1 MSAGDAALVLARNPG
16 RDPGWRPPAGDEA
29 RAGSLHRA
37 LDGYAPSPLHD
48 VRGLA
53 AATGAGA
60 VLLKDESSRFG
71 LPAFKALGAWWAAAC
86 TVAGHLG
93 EPALATAPAALRER
107 AARAAPL
114 TLACATEGNHGRAV
128 ARVARSL
135 GVAAHVVVPEGT
147 ARTRVAAIEAEGA
160 LVERV
165 AGDYDA
171 AVAHAA
177 GLAGPD
183 VLVIADTSWPGYE
196 EVPRRVV
203 EGYGTIFAEL
213 DEQLAGRA
221 VDLVLVPIGVGSL
234 AAAAAR
240 HLRARDDGP
249 PPLLVGVEPAAAACA
264 LASARA
270 GHPVTVAPGPA
281 SIMAG
286 LNCATPSAAAWPA
299 VFAGFDAFCAIGDAH
314 ARRGLRRLAAA
325 GLDRGACAGGVAGA
339 LEALLGDPGHRAA
352 LDLPDRPT
360 VLALLTEGV
369 TDPGAF
375 AAAVGRPPLQSTLPD
390 GGAASGSP
398 S

>member
-1 MSAGDAALVLARNPG
+1 VLVSAGDAALVLARNPG

-196 EVPRRVV
+196 EVPRLVV
-203 EGYGTIFAEL
+203 EGYGTIFA
-213 DEQLAGRA
+213 
-221 VDLVLVPIGVGSL
+221 V
-234 AAAAAR
+234 
-240 HLRARDDGP
+240 
-249 PPLLVGVEPAAAACA
+249 
-264 LASARA
+264 
-270 GHPVTVAPGPA
+270 
-281 SIMAG
+281 
-286 LNCATPSAAAWPA
+286 SAA
-299 VFAGFDAFCAIGDAH
+299 FDAFCATGDAH
-314 ARRGLRRLAAA
+314 AQRGLRRLAGE

-339 LEALLGDPGHRAA
+339 LEILLGDPAHRAV

-375 AAAVGRPPLQSTLPD
+375 AAAVGRPPR
-390 GGAASGSP
+390 A
-398 S
+398 